1 MLASVL
7 FTVALGTE
15 DLSHYVGLD
24 LDATAATHPQE
35 KIKMSVDQE
44 GHASFAWRFMDNHQP
59 WDIQV
64 GLSRGLGNSWLD
76 SSGSPEH
83 LRAEVVDEA
92 ALTVAESEM
101 PDDDLVKKVENMLE
115 NELNALRVIDPRVI
129 DPHEKE
135 EAESFFYTEYH
146 MRTAAPDIPEN
157 FIQDGFYQPNVGPV
171 RATLNDFCFGIGL
184 CRKAGSAIEE
194 EVQKSFM
201 PRQASPGR
209 ADGHLRGDR
218 TQDLDRRF
226 ALVKLWMMI
235 GLVASVAFVFMEAM
249 RDLLGKQTV
258 LTTE

>member
-1 MLASVL
+1 MLAFVL
-7 FTVALGTE
+7 STVAFCSE

-24 LDATAATHPQE
+24 LEATAATHPQDE
-35 KIKMSVDQE
+35 IKMSVDQE

-64 GLSRGLGNSWLD
+64 GLNRGLGNSWLD
-76 SSGSPEH
+76 STGSPEN

-92 ALTVAESEM
+92 ALTVAESEI
-101 PDDDLVKKVENMLE
+101 PDDDLVKKVEHMLE

-135 EAESFFYTEYH
+135 QSESFFYTEYH

-157 FIQDGFYQPNVGPV
+157 FIQDGFYQPKVGPV
-171 RATLNDFCFGIGL
+171 RATLNDVCEGIGL
-184 CRKAGSAIEE
+184 CRKAGSAIEA

-201 PRQASPGR
+201 PRQASSGKV
-209 ADGHLRGDR
+209 DGHLRGDR

-235 GLVASVAFVFMEAM
+235 GLLASVGFVFIEAM

-258 LTTE
+258 VDSQ

>member
-7 FTVALGTE
+7 LTVVLGTE

-24 LDATAATHPQE
+24 LDATAATHPEE

-64 GLSRGLGNSWLD
+64 GLNRGLANSWLD

-83 LRAEVVDEA
+83 LRAEVVDEG
-92 ALTVAESEM
+92 ALVVAESEI
-101 PDDDLVKKVENMLE
+101 PDDDLVKKVEHMLE

-135 EAESFFYTEYH
+135 EAASFFYTEYH
-146 MRTAAPDIPEN
+146 MRTAAPDIPEK
-157 FIQDGFYQPNVGPV
+157 FIQDGFYQPNVGPL
-171 RATLNDFCFGIGL
+171 RETLNDVCVGMGL
-184 CRKAGSAIEE
+184 CRKAGSAVEA

-201 PRQASPGR
+201 PRKPQA
-209 ADGHLRGDR
+209 AGHLRGDR
-218 TQDLDRRF
+218 TQDIDRRF
-226 ALVKLWMMI
+226 ALLKLWMMI
-235 GLVASVAFVFMEAM
+235 GLVASVGFVFVEAL

-258 LTTE
+258 MNSD